1 MSVLPFING
10 LPLEKDSPPTRD
22 SSTIP
27 PWNSPVT
34 VRHADIG
41 TVGLDS
47 DNVRSSTSNTT
58 EAAV

>member
-1 MSVLPFING
+1 MSNFTFING
-10 LPLEKDSPPTRD
+10 LPSEKDSPPTRD

-34 VRHADIG
+34 ARHTDIG
-41 TVGLDS
+41 TAGLDS
-47 DNVRSSTSNTT
+47 DNVRSSISNTT